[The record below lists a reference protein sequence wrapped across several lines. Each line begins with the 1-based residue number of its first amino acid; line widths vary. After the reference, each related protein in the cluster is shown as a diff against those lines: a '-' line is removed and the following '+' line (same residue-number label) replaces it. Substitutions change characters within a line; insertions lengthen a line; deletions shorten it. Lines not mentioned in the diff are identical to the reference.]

1 LDELPEPVGS
11 PDATPA
17 ISGGCVLFAI
27 TSPNGVSRTVL
38 AKAIR
43 LAAATGSE
51 LKLFYR
57 AFDSDVIH
65 PPRPTHHRPEDDIR
79 TYVEQRY
86 KVLSALAEETL
97 RATGLK
103 VSVHVEWDSRSDEG
117 ILEEVSGRHPVLVV
131 MESFPKTEADGVL
144 AGQTHHKLIE
154 ICPCP
159 LLLVRSAC
167 TYPAHPRVLAAV
179 DPMRA
184 HAKPAELDDA
194 IVSAASWIAGALTG
208 ELHLFHAR
216 TPWATASHRIRGPR
230 WIPDVTKDES
240 QVDYEHFVQSRVA
253 ELASRHDLS
262 SMRVHLVD
270 GDVRHCLPL
279 FSRTDAIDI
288 VAVGAVSRPALQRML
303 IGDNMPGL
311 VDELE
316 CDVLIV
322 KQPGYDASAAAV

>member
-1 LDELPEPVGS
+1 MSDPVTP
-11 PDATPA
+11 PDATGA
-17 ISGGCVLFAI
+17 ASGGCVLFAI

-65 PPRPTHHRPEDDIR
+65 PPRPTRHRPEDDIR
-79 TYVEQRY
+79 TYIEQRY
-86 KVLSALAEETL
+86 KVLSALAEEEL
-97 RATGLK
+97 RATGLD
-103 VSVHVEWDSRSDEG
+103 VSVEVEWDSRSDEG
-117 ILEEVSGRHPVLVV
+117 IVREVSRRHPALLV

-154 ICPCP
+154 TCPCP

-167 TYPAHPRVLAAV
+167 PYPAHPRVLAAV

-194 IVSAASWIAGALTG
+194 IMSAASWIAGALKG

-216 TPWATASHRIRGPR
+216 IPWATASHRIRGPS
-230 WIPDVTKDES
+230 WVPDITKNES
-240 QVDYEHFVQSRVA
+240 QVSYEHLVQSRVA
-253 ELASRHDLS
+253 ELAFRHDIS
-262 SMRVHLVD
+262 NMRVHLVD
-270 GDVRHCLPL
+270 GDVRQYLPI

-288 VAVGAVSRPALQRML
+288 VALGALSRPALQRML
-303 IGDNMPGL
+303 VGDNMPGL
-311 VDELE
+311 VDKIE

-322 KQPGYDASAAAV
+322 KQSGYDAL